1 MEALLQLKGIDK
13 AFPGVK
19 ALSGAALNVYP
30 GRVMALVGE
39 NGAGKSTMMKV
50 LTGIYARDAG
60 TLLWLGKETTFTGP
74 KSSQEAGI
82 GIIHQELNLIPQLTI
97 AENIFLGREF
107 VNRFGKIDWK
117 TMYAEADKLLAK
129 LNLRF
134 KSDKLVGDLSIG
146 DQQMVEIA
154 KVLSFESKVIIM
166 DEPTDALTDTETESL
181 FRVIRELKSQ
191 GRGIVY
197 ISHRM
202 KEIFE
207 ICDDVTVFR
216 DGQFIAE
223 REVASLTEDSLIEM
237 MVGRKLEDQYPHLDK
252 APGDIRLKVDNLCG
266 PGVNDVSFTLR
277 KGEILGVSGL
287 MGAGRT
293 ELMKVLYGALPRTSG
308 YVTLD
313 GHEVVTRS
321 PQDGLANGIV
331 YISEDRKRDGLVLGM
346 SVKENM
352 SLTALRYFS
361 RAGGSLKHADEQQA
375 VSDFI
380 RLFNV
385 KTPSMEQAIGL
396 LSGGNQQ
403 KVAIARGLMTRP
415 KVLILDEPTR
425 GVDVGAKKEIYQLIN
440 QFKADGLSIIL
451 VSSEMPEVLGMSDRI
466 IVMHEG
472 HLSGEFTREQATQE
486 VLMAAAVGKLNRVNQ
501 GKKMTTQT
509 VSGRRYFTKAW
520 LMEQKSLIA
529 LLVLIAIVS
538 TLSPN
543 FFTINNLFNI
553 LQQTSVNAIMA
564 VGMTLVILTSGID
577 LSVGSLLALTGAVAA
592 SIVGIEVNALVA
604 VAAALALGAAI
615 GAVTG
620 VIVAKGRVQA
630 FIATLVMMLL
640 LRGVTMVYTNGS
652 PVNTGFTENAD
663 LFGWFGIGR
672 PLGVPTPVWIMGIV
686 FLAAWYMLHHTRLG
700 RYIYALGGNEAAT
713 RLSGIN
719 VNKIKIIVYSLCGLL
734 ASLAGIIEVARLSSA
749 QPTAGTGYELDAI
762 AAVVLGGT
770 SLAGGKGRIV
780 GTLIGALILGFLNNG
795 LNLLGVSSYYQMI
808 VKAVVILL
816 AVLVDNKKQ

>member
-1 MEALLQLKGIDK
+1 
-13 AFPGVK
+13 
-19 ALSGAALNVYP
+19 
-30 GRVMALVGE
+30 
-39 NGAGKSTMMKV
+39 
-50 LTGIYARDAG
+50 
-60 TLLWLGKETTFTGP
+60 
-74 KSSQEAGI
+74 
-82 GIIHQELNLIPQLTI
+82 
-97 AENIFLGREF
+97 
-107 VNRFGKIDWK
+107 
-117 TMYAEADKLLAK
+117 
-129 LNLRF
+129 
-134 KSDKLVGDLSIG
+134 
-146 DQQMVEIA
+146 
-154 KVLSFESKVIIM
+154 
-166 DEPTDALTDTETESL
+166 
-181 FRVIRELKSQ
+181 
-191 GRGIVY
+191 
-197 ISHRM
+197 
-202 KEIFE
+202 
-207 ICDDVTVFR
+207 
-216 DGQFIAE
+216 
-223 REVASLTEDSLIEM
+223 
-237 MVGRKLEDQYPHLDK
+237 
-252 APGDIRLKVDNLCG
+252 
-266 PGVNDVSFTLR
+266 
-277 KGEILGVSGL
+277 
-287 MGAGRT
+287 
-293 ELMKVLYGALPRTSG
+293 
-308 YVTLD
+308 
-313 GHEVVTRS
+313 
-321 PQDGLANGIV
+321 
-331 YISEDRKRDGLVLGM
+331 
-346 SVKENM
+346 
-352 SLTALRYFS
+352 
-361 RAGGSLKHADEQQA
+361 
-375 VSDFI
+375 
-380 RLFNV
+380 
-385 KTPSMEQAIGL
+385 
-396 LSGGNQQ
+396 
-403 KVAIARGLMTRP
+403 
-415 KVLILDEPTR
+415 
-425 GVDVGAKKEIYQLIN
+425 
-440 QFKADGLSIIL
+440 
-451 VSSEMPEVLGMSDRI
+451 
-466 IVMHEG
+466 
-472 HLSGEFTREQATQE
+472 
-486 VLMAAAVGKLNRVNQ
+486 
-501 GKKMTTQT
+501 MTTQT

-620 VIVAKGRVQA
+620 VI
-630 FIATLVMMLL
+630 IATLVMMLL